1 MIHLFLKIRLR
12 EEICLI
18 MNKIDIFTVE
28 KFIDRLE
35 KFVKPNLPTNE
46 LISYVATISK
56 DARELISLGEKR
68 LALDILLENLIE
80 EKIIIDKE
88 TLSLLATIED
98 EEIHSS
104 ISYLYSL
111 SDKG

>member
-1 MIHLFLKIRLR
+1 MRQI
-12 EEICLI
+12 E
-18 MNKIDIFTVE
+18 N
-28 KFIDRLE
+28 FIDRLE
-35 KFVKPNLPTNE
+35 KVVKPNLPTDE
-46 LISYVATISK
+46 LISYVTTIIK
-56 DARELISLGEKR
+56 DARELIAFGEKK

-98 EEIHSS
+98 EEIRSS

>member
-1 MIHLFLKIRLR
+1 MS
-12 EEICLI
+12 
-18 MNKIDIFTVE
+18 KIDTFIVE

-35 KFVKPNLPTNE
+35 KVVKPNLHTDE
-46 LISYVATISK
+46 LISYVTAILK
-56 DARELISLGEKR
+56 DARELISFGEKR

-98 EEIHSS
+98 EEIRSS

>member
-1 MIHLFLKIRLR
+1 MS
-12 EEICLI
+12 
-18 MNKIDIFTVE
+18 KIDTFIVE

-35 KFVKPNLPTNE
+35 KVVKPNLPTDE
-46 LISYVATISK
+46 LISYVTAIIK
-56 DARELISLGEKR
+56 DAKELIAFGEKR

-80 EKIIIDKE
+80 EKIIIDKK

-98 EEIHSS
+98 EEIRSS

>member
-1 MIHLFLKIRLR
+1 MS
-12 EEICLI
+12 
-18 MNKIDIFTVE
+18 KIDIFTVE
-28 KFIDRLE
+28 KFIGRLE

-46 LISYVATISK
+46 LISF
-56 DARELISLGEKR
+56 GEKR

-88 TLSLLATIED
+88 TLSLLATIEN
-98 EEIHSS
+98 EEIRSS
-104 ISYLYSL
+104 VSYLYSL

>member
-1 MIHLFLKIRLR
+1 MS
-12 EEICLI
+12 
-18 MNKIDIFTVE
+18 KIDVFTVE

-35 KFVKPNLPTNE
+35 KFVKPNLPTKE
-46 LISYVATISK
+46 LISYVATIIK
-56 DARELISLGEKR
+56 DARELISFGEKR
-68 LALDILLENLIE
+68 LALDILLENLIK

-98 EEIHSS
+98 EEIRSS

>member
-1 MIHLFLKIRLR
+1 MS
-12 EEICLI
+12 
-18 MNKIDIFTVE
+18 KIDIFT
-28 KFIDRLE
+28 IE

-46 LISYVATISK
+46 LISYVATIIK
-56 DARELISLGEKR
+56 DARELISFGEKR

-98 EEIHSS
+98 EEIRSS
-104 ISYLYSL
+104 TSYLYSL

>member
-1 MIHLFLKIRLR
+1 MS
-12 EEICLI
+12 
-18 MNKIDIFTVE
+18 KIDVFTVE

-35 KFVKPNLPTNE
+35 KF
-46 LISYVATISK
+46 ATIIK
-56 DARELISLGEKR
+56 DARELISFGEKR

-98 EEIHSS
+98 EEIRSS

>member
-1 MIHLFLKIRLR
+1 
-12 EEICLI
+12 
-18 MNKIDIFTVE
+18 MNKIDVFTIE

-35 KFVKPNLPTNE
+35 KFVKPNLPTDE
-46 LISYVATISK
+46 LISYVATIIK
-56 DARELISLGEKR
+56 DARELIAFGEKK

-88 TLSLLATIED
+88 ILSLLTTIEE
-98 EEIHSS
+98 EEIRSS

-111 SDKG
+111 SNKG

>member
-1 MIHLFLKIRLR
+1 MS
-12 EEICLI
+12 
-18 MNKIDIFTVE
+18 KIDVFTIE

-35 KFVKPNLPTNE
+35 KFVKPNLLTDE
-46 LISYVATISK
+46 LISYVTAIIK
-56 DARELISLGEKR
+56 DAKELIAFGEKR

-88 TLSLLATIED
+88 TLSLLATIEG
-98 EEIHSS
+98 EEIRSS
-104 ISYLYSL
+104 ISYLYNL

>member
-1 MIHLFLKIRLR
+1 MS
-12 EEICLI
+12 
-18 MNKIDIFTVE
+18 KIDTFIVE

-35 KFVKPNLPTNE
+35 KFVKPNLPTE
-46 LISYVATISK
+46 ALISYVTTIVK
-56 DARELISLGEKR
+56 DARELIAFGERR

-98 EEIHSS
+98 KEIRSS
-104 ISYLYSL
+104 ISYLYNL
-111 SDKG
+111 LDKG

>member
-1 MIHLFLKIRLR
+1 MS
-12 EEICLI
+12 
-18 MNKIDIFTVE
+18 KIDVFTVE

-35 KFVKPNLPTNE
+35 KFVKPNSPTNE
-46 LISYVATISK
+46 LISYVATIIK
-56 DARELISLGEKR
+56 DARELISFGEKR
-68 LALDILLENLIE
+68 LALDILLENLIK

-98 EEIHSS
+98 EEIRSS

-111 SDKG
+111 SNKG

>member
-1 MIHLFLKIRLR
+1 MS
-12 EEICLI
+12 
-18 MNKIDIFTVE
+18 KIDTFIVE

-46 LISYVATISK
+46 LISYVTVIIK
-56 DARELISLGEKR
+56 DARELISFGKKR

-80 EKIIIDKE
+80 EKIIIDKK

-98 EEIHSS
+98 EEIRSS

>member
-1 MIHLFLKIRLR
+1 MS
-12 EEICLI
+12 
-18 MNKIDIFTVE
+18 KIDVFTVE

-35 KFVKPNLPTNE
+35 KFVKPNLHTNE
-46 LISYVATISK
+46 LIYYVATIIK
-56 DARELISLGEKR
+56 DARELISFGEKR

-98 EEIHSS
+98 EEIRSS
-104 ISYLYSL
+104 LSYLYNL

>member
-1 MIHLFLKIRLR
+1 MS
-12 EEICLI
+12 
-18 MNKIDIFTVE
+18 KIDVFTVE

-46 LISYVATISK
+46 LISYVTAITK
-56 DARELISLGEKR
+56 DARKLISFGEKR

-98 EEIHSS
+98 EEIRSS
-104 ISYLYSL
+104 TSYLYSL

>member
-1 MIHLFLKIRLR
+1 MS
-12 EEICLI
+12 
-18 MNKIDIFTVE
+18 KIDIFTVE

-35 KFVKPNLPTNE
+35 KFVKPNLPANE
-46 LISYVATISK
+46 LISYVATIIK
-56 DARELISLGEKR
+56 DARELISFGEKR

-98 EEIHSS
+98 EEIRSS

>member
-1 MIHLFLKIRLR
+1 MSK
-12 EEICLI
+12 
-18 MNKIDIFTVE
+18 KDVFTVE

-35 KFVKPNLPTNE
+35 KFVKPNLSTNE
-46 LISYVATISK
+46 LIAYVTAIIK
-56 DARELISLGEKR
+56 DARELISFGEKR

-98 EEIHSS
+98 EEIRSS
-104 ISYLYSL
+104 ISYLYSP

>member
-1 MIHLFLKIRLR
+1 MS
-12 EEICLI
+12 
-18 MNKIDIFTVE
+18 KIDVFTVE

-46 LISYVATISK
+46 LISYVTAIIK
-56 DARELISLGEKR
+56 DARELISFGEKR

-88 TLSLLATIED
+88 TLSTSFPVYQRPSIIIKAQAECSCLLYQGFV
-98 EEIHSS
+98 EILPNKLF
-104 ISYLYSL
+104 IY
-111 SDKG
+111 

>member
-1 MIHLFLKIRLR
+1 MS
-12 EEICLI
+12 
-18 MNKIDIFTVE
+18 KIDVFTVE

-35 KFVKPNLPTNE
+35 KFVKPNLPTDE
-46 LISYVATISK
+46 LISYAATIIK
-56 DARELISLGEKR
+56 DARELISFGEKR

-98 EEIHSS
+98 EEIRSS
-104 ISYLYSL
+104 VSYLYSL

>member
-1 MIHLFLKIRLR
+1 MS
-12 EEICLI
+12 
-18 MNKIDIFTVE
+18 KIDVFTVE

-35 KFVKPNLPTNE
+35 KFVKPNLPINE
-46 LISYVATISK
+46 LISYVATIIK
-56 DARELISLGEKR
+56 DARELISFGEKR

-98 EEIHSS
+98 EEIRSS

>member
-1 MIHLFLKIRLR
+1 MS
-12 EEICLI
+12 
-18 MNKIDIFTVE
+18 KIDVFTVE

-35 KFVKPNLPTNE
+35 KFVKPNLSTDE
-46 LISYVATISK
+46 LISYVATIIK
-56 DARELISLGEKR
+56 DARELISFGEKR

-88 TLSLLATIED
+88 TLSSLATIED
-98 EEIHSS
+98 EEIRSS
-104 ISYLYSL
+104 VSYLYSL

>member
-1 MIHLFLKIRLR
+1 MS
-12 EEICLI
+12 
-18 MNKIDIFTVE
+18 KIDTFTVE

-46 LISYVATISK
+46 LISF
-56 DARELISLGEKR
+56 GEKR

-98 EEIHSS
+98 EEIRSS
-104 ISYLYSL
+104 TSYLYSL

>member
-1 MIHLFLKIRLR
+1 MS
-12 EEICLI
+12 
-18 MNKIDIFTVE
+18 KIDVFTVE

-35 KFVKPNLPTNE
+35 KFVKHNLPTNE
-46 LISYVATISK
+46 LISYVATIIK
-56 DARELISLGEKR
+56 DARELISFGEKR

-98 EEIHSS
+98 EEIRSS
-104 ISYLYSL
+104 ISYLYNL

>member
-1 MIHLFLKIRLR
+1 MS
-12 EEICLI
+12 
-18 MNKIDIFTVE
+18 KIDLFTVE

-35 KFVKPNLPTNE
+35 KFVKTNLPTNE
-46 LISYVATISK
+46 LISYVATIIK
-56 DARELISLGEKR
+56 DARELISFGEKR

-88 TLSLLATIED
+88 TLSLFATIED
-98 EEIHSS
+98 EEIRSS
-104 ISYLYSL
+104 ISYLYNL

>member
-1 MIHLFLKIRLR
+1 MS
-12 EEICLI
+12 
-18 MNKIDIFTVE
+18 KIDVFTVE

-35 KFVKPNLPTNE
+35 KCVKPNLPTDE
-46 LISYVATISK
+46 LISYAATIIK
-56 DARELISLGEKR
+56 DARELISFGEKR

-98 EEIHSS
+98 EEIRSS

>member
-1 MIHLFLKIRLR
+1 MS
-12 EEICLI
+12 
-18 MNKIDIFTVE
+18 KIDIFTVE

-35 KFVKPNLPTNE
+35 KFVKPNLPTDK
-46 LISYVATISK
+46 LVSYVAIIIK
-56 DARELISLGEKR
+56 DARELISFGEKR

-88 TLSLLATIED
+88 TLSLLTTIED
-98 EEIHSS
+98 EEIRSS
-104 ISYLYSL
+104 VSYLYSL

>member
-1 MIHLFLKIRLR
+1 MS
-12 EEICLI
+12 
-18 MNKIDIFTVE
+18 KIDVFTVE

-35 KFVKPNLPTNE
+35 KFVKPNLPTKE
-46 LISYVATISK
+46 LISYVATIIK
-56 DARELISLGEKR
+56 DARELIYFGEKR

-98 EEIHSS
+98 EEIRSS

>member
-1 MIHLFLKIRLR
+1 MS
-12 EEICLI
+12 
-18 MNKIDIFTVE
+18 KIDTFTVE

-46 LISYVATISK
+46 LISYVATIIK
-56 DARELISLGEKR
+56 DARELISFGEQR

-80 EKIIIDKE
+80 EKIIIDKV

-98 EEIHSS
+98 EELRSS
-104 ISYLYSL
+104 TSYFYSL